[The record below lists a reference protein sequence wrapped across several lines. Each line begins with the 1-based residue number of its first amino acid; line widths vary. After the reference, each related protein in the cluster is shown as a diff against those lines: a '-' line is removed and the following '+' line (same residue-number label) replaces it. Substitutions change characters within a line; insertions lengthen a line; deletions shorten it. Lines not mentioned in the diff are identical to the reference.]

1 MLNEELKEAV
11 RLLVFVCHK
20 ESSDANWWT
29 DKKGNPIQNNPYA
42 FSNKIALIH
51 SELSEALEAD
61 RKDLMDSHLPHLLG
75 TECELAD
82 AMIRLCDLA
91 GAYNLDL
98 GRALV
103 EKMEYNKNRADHKKE
118 ARDSVNGKKY

>member
-11 RLLVFVCHK
+11 RLLVFACHK
-20 ESSDANWWT
+20 ESFDANWWK
-29 DKKGNPIQNNPYA
+29 DKNGNPIQNNPYA